1 MKKSRI
7 SYLKKRISRRRLN
20 GGRPS
25 ECASYKN
32 KEICE
37 TIENIKNNNDPKNVY
52 LCKKNEYN
60 NYN

>member
-1 MKKSRI
+1 MPKPYTS
-7 SYLKKRISRRRLN
+7 
-20 GGRPS
+20 
-25 ECASYKN
+25 
-32 KEICE
+32 E